1 MAKRSSEDRD
11 RDFSANRSV
20 DEPVPGTTG
29 RPMNRRAKMLE
40 DIGPDEIGETPGVI
54 AMSGGTRSPKILE
67 KNRKIRRAA

>member
-1 MAKRSSEDRD
+1 MANRSSEDRG

-29 RPMNRRAKMLE
+29 RPMNRRGTKGGIE
-40 DIGPDEIGETPGVI
+40 PGEIGETPGV
-54 AMSGGTRSPKILE
+54 ASMSGGTRSPKILE

>member
-1 MAKRSSEDRD
+1 M
-11 RDFSANRSV
+11 

-29 RPMNRRAKMLE
+29 RPMNRRAKIMD
-40 DIGPDEIGETPGVI
+40 DIVPDEIGETPGGA